1 MTLTAGQL
9 GTAAIALIGLILTIL
24 NIVDRVTTMRKN
36 ANAPFKELQDRV
48 TVLEV
53 KVLDQETRLLKGN
66 DTFRKQAKFNNMLE
80 RVILAFIDFE
90 IAYCHNTGYT
100 DTVNLMKAKS
110 TLEDLLTND
119 KDED

>member
-9 GTAAIALIGLILTIL
+9 GTAVIALIGLILTIL
-24 NIVDRVTTMRKN
+24 NIVDRVATMRKN

-53 KVLDQETRLLKGN
+53 KVLEQEGRLLKGN
-66 DTFRKQAKFNNMLE
+66 DAFRKQDKFNNMIE

-100 DTVNLMKAKS
+100 DMSNLMKAKN
-110 TLEDLLTND
+110 TLEELLTND
-119 KDED
+119 EKEN